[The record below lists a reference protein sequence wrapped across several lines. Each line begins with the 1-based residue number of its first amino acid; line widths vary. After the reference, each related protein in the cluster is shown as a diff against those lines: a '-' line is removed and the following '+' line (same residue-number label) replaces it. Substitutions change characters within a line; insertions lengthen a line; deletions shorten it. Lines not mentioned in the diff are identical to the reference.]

1 MIDFLHTLYFT
12 GTVIEAHQRTHS
24 LDNSI
29 GRKIEEGLQFV
40 IDSNDYHI
48 TLVICGKESV

>member
-1 MIDFLHTLYFT
+1 MIDFLYALYFT
-12 GTVIEAHQRTHS
+12 GTVIEAHQRTHP

-29 GRKIEEGLQFV
+29 GRKVEEGLQLV
-40 IDSNDYHI
+40 IDSDDYHI

>member
-12 GTVIEAHQRTHS
+12 GTVIEADQRTHP

-29 GRKIEEGLQFV
+29 GRKVEEGLQFV
-40 IDSNDYHI
+40 IDSDDYHI

>member
-1 MIDFLHTLYFT
+1 MIDFLHTLDFT
-12 GTVIEAHQRTHS
+12 GTVIEAHQRTHP

-29 GRKIEEGLQFV
+29 GRTVEEGLQFV
-40 IDSNDYHI
+40 IDSDDYHI